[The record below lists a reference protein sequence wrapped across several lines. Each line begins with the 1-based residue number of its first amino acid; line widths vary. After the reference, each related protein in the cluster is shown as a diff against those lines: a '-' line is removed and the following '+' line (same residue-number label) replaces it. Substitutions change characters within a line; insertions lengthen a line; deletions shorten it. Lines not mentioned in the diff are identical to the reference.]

1 MQVKEPTPVRV
12 RAAWIVALAADAIQ
26 VGGLP
31 IFAEGV
37 LSPWNDVLDVI
48 VAALMVALLGWHW
61 AFIPTLVAESL
72 PLVDL
77 IPSWTAAVL
86 FVTRGSG
93 MPIPAG
99 APVLPGIEGAKDVT
113 PPRATIAPP
122 KDESHS

>member
-1 MQVKEPTPVRV
+1 MQVKELSPVRV

-31 IFAEGV
+31 IFAEGA

-48 VAALMVALLGWHW
+48 VAAAMVALLGWHW

-99 APVLPGIEGAKDVT
+99 APLLPGIEGAKDVT
-113 PPRATIAPP
+113 PRAAIAPP